1 MRHAPT
7 AAALRS
13 CQRGVSLV
21 ELMIGTAV
29 SLVIVAA
36 GSALM
41 LSNLRE
47 QKALLR
53 EAALMQNL
61 RTAADVVSRDLRRAG
76 YWDHAVEGVGAVSPD
91 SGVNPHAELDL
102 VDAASG
108 FVRFGYSHDPGD
120 SNESGN
126 AGAEQRLGFRLRGG
140 TIEID
145 LGQSNWQTLTDRGRL
160 VVTVFRLTPQVVQID
175 LGSHCAKTCDAG
187 NVACPPR
194 QQLRSLAV
202 EIAGRLPETARV
214 NRALRTEV
222 RLRNDVIVGAC
233 QV

>member
-1 MRHAPT
+1 MRR
-7 AAALRS
+7 AATSSALRQ

-36 GSALM
+36 GSTLM

-76 YWDHAVEGVGAVSPD
+76 FWDHAVEGVGAL
-91 SGVNPHAELDL
+91 SGEGVVNPHAEVDL
-102 VDAASG
+102 IDAPSG
-108 FVRFGYSHDPGD
+108 FIRFGYSRDTDDPNVSGD
-120 SNESGN
+120 
-126 AGAEQRLGFRLRGG
+126 AGAEPRLGFRLRSGA
-140 TIEID
+140 IEID
-145 LGQSNWQTLTDRGRL
+145 LGQGNWQTLTDRGRL
-160 VVTVFRLTPQVVQID
+160 VVTAFHLTPRVAQID
-175 LGSHCAKTCDAG
+175 LGSHCAKACDAG
-187 NVACPPR
+187 NDTCPPR

-202 EIAGRLPETARV
+202 EIAGRLPETAGAS
-214 NRALRTEV
+214 RALRTEV
-222 RLRNDVIVGAC
+222 RLRNDAIVGTC